1 MDFFIF
7 ISEQWIL
14 VSVLLALIYLFAITE
29 QTKAGKQISVHDA
42 TRLVNSDAGV
52 FVDIRDSK
60 EYQAGHIAS
69 ALNIPLAKLDTRVTE
84 LEKYRQKTVIL
95 VDKLGQHSASAGRK
109 LRAAGFEVRRLQGGM
124 GEWRAQS
131 LPMVAG

>member
-7 ISEQWIL
+7 ISEQWLL
-14 VSVLLALIYLFAITE
+14 VSALLVLIYLFAITE

-42 TRLVNSDAGV
+42 TRLVNSDAGIL
-52 FVDIRDSK
+52 VDIRDSK
-60 EYQAGHIAS
+60 EYQAGHIAN
-69 ALNIPLAKLDTRVTE
+69 ALNIPLAKLDARVIE
-84 LEKYRQKTVIL
+84 LEKYRQKTVVL

-109 LRAAGFEVRRLQGGM
+109 LRASGFEVRRLQGGM

-131 LPMVAG
+131 LPVVAG

>member
-7 ISEQWIL
+7 ISEQWLL
-14 VSVLLALIYLFAITE
+14 VSALLVLIYLFAMTE

-42 TRLVNSDAGV
+42 TRLVNSDAGIL
-52 FVDIRDSK
+52 VDIRDSK
-60 EYQAGHIAS
+60 EYQAGHI
-69 ALNIPLAKLDTRVTE
+69 E

-109 LRAAGFEVRRLQGGM
+109 LRASGFEVRRLQGGM

-131 LPMVAG
+131 LPVVAG

>member
-1 MDFFIF
+1 LDFFIF
-7 ISEQWIL
+7 ISEQWLL
-14 VSVLLALIYLFAITE
+14 VSALLVLIYLFAMTE

-42 TRLVNSDAGV
+42 TRLVNSDAGIL
-52 FVDIRDSK
+52 VDIRDSK
-60 EYQAGHIAS
+60 EYQAGHIAN
-69 ALNIPLAKLDTRVTE
+69 ALNIPLAKLDARATE

-109 LRAAGFEVRRLQGGM
+109 LRASGFEVRRLQGGM

-131 LPMVAG
+131 LPVVAG